1 MVSTRQMSTSLSGNN
16 SGASN
21 NSVEAESMQRF
32 SVITRQAASCSNV
45 MITTSTGGGVATISR
60 ASNNGL
66 TNPNFQQQPQMQS
79 QSSAS
84 TLMTPAGRVSNVST
98 TSQNIFLL
106 DMPME
111 ILDKIFSYVTYKKVG
126 QLRVVSHKMNDICM
140 AVLNSTFSKL
150 INQMVNRFQNIK
162 AKMPRRESARRNHPL
177 ACECDIIETC
187 YMRLSL
193 LQMTFGKHIERK
205 HCCFFPGGILDEVYN
220 VLSYIRNTS
229 RLEKPYRV
237 TDELFDLSTMAMEY
251 FKDHIEPNLPDIA
264 YFNKDFF
271 NLPSTKRPSSSSLKV
286 SSELSD
292 SSSNSPSPPQSNM
305 VLRKGIRK
313 IKQGMKMYNNQLSM
327 LRSELRNCK
336 RKSSEQGKQIAEQQ
350 KLLAEQQKQALEYAN
365 RLDENDKKN
374 EEMSRKFSTL
384 LQELNK
390 CKTELQYW
398 RSKSPATPMCT
409 SCGQKMTPIVPPEDY
424 QALVNQGVKPEDI
437 NINLDDTDESDTS
450 SNTISLSTEFA
461 FPDESTTAKLI
472 AVNTA
477 SKNLKRHHNNSS
489 SSNSSSSSSISSSS
503 SSSSISSIN
512 NTSSSSSFNGNQ
524 LQCIGNNGTFA
535 NSDLLM
541 ANIDNANGKR
551 STVLASTSIA
561 TSSNINDLNLDMLRN
576 GTNAKDSNSGWFA
589 IGGGG
594 VVCNS
599 NIVATGC
606 PASLFYGSTDKAG
619 TSSANMS
626 TTAGSPIVYDLNVAG
641 PDDGAGN
648 HQPPVIAADVTSL
661 SLLASNETKKAR
673 RVQKG
678 SRCHNISSK
687 RK

>member
-1 MVSTRQMSTSLSGNN
+1 
-16 SGASN
+16 
-21 NSVEAESMQRF
+21 
-32 SVITRQAASCSNV
+32 
-45 MITTSTGGGVATISR
+45 
-60 ASNNGL
+60 
-66 TNPNFQQQPQMQS
+66 
-79 QSSAS
+79 
-84 TLMTPAGRVSNVST
+84 
-98 TSQNIFLL
+98 
-106 DMPME
+106 
-111 ILDKIFSYVTYKKVG
+111 
-126 QLRVVSHKMNDICM
+126 MNDICM
-140 AVLNSTFSKL
+140 AILNSTFSKL

-292 SSSNSPSPPQSNM
+292 SSSNLPSPPQSNM

-437 NINLDDTDESDTS
+437 NLDETDESDTS
-450 SNTISLSTEFA
+450 SNNLSLSTEFA

-477 SKNLKRHHNNSS
+477 SKNLKRHH
-489 SSNSSSSSSISSSS
+489 SNYSSSS
-503 SSSSISSIN
+503 SSSTCIN
-512 NTSSSSSFNGNQ
+512 NTTNANSHDNQ
-524 LQCIGNNGTFA
+524 LQCNITNLGSTNG
-535 NSDLLM
+535 DLL
-541 ANIDNANGKR
+541 AETDNAIVKR
-551 STVLASTSIA
+551 NTVLASTS
-561 TSSNINDLNLDMLRN
+561 SNNINDLNLDMLRN
-576 GTNAKDSNSGWFA
+576 GAKAETSSSGWFA
-589 IGGGG
+589 TAGGTAS
-594 VVCNS
+594 S
-599 NIVATGC
+599 NVGITGY
-606 PASLFYGSTDKAG
+606 PASMFYGSSDKAG
-619 TSSANMS
+619 TSSGNP
-626 TTAGSPIVYDLNVAG
+626 GIIVGLSPPYESSIGVSEDGG
-641 PDDGAGN
+641 PNQQAAAI
-648 HQPPVIAADVTSL
+648 IAADVTSL
-661 SLLASNETKKAR
+661 SMLASNETKKAR

-678 SRCHNISSK
+678 SRCHSLSNSK

>member
-1 MVSTRQMSTSLSGNN
+1 MVSTRQMSTSLS
-16 SGASN
+16 SN
-21 NSVEAESMQRF
+21 NNGTNNTGEIDSLQRF
-32 SVITRQAASCSNV
+32 SVITRQAASNGNVLSNIPSGSGNGMSSV
-45 MITTSTGGGVATISR
+45 SR
-60 ASNNGL
+60 GTASGC
-66 TNPNFQQQPQMQS
+66 TQSSFQPHPIQS
-79 QSSAS
+79 QSFPANGITSSGRS
-84 TLMTPAGRVSNVST
+84 TSCLNTAQSV
-98 TSQNIFLL
+98 FLL
-106 DMPME
+106 DLPME
-111 ILDKIFSYVTYKKVG
+111 ILDKIFSYVSYKKVG
-126 QLRVVSHKMNDICM
+126 QMRVVSHKMNEICM

-205 HCCFFPGGILDEVYN
+205 HCCFFPGGIIDEVYN
-220 VLSYIRNTS
+220 VLNYIRNTS

-271 NLPSTKRPSSSSLKV
+271 NLPSTKRPSSSSMKA

-292 SSSNSPSPPQSNM
+292 STSNLPSPPQSNM

-327 LRSELRNCK
+327 LRNELRNCK

-350 KLLAEQQKQALEYAN
+350 KLIAEQQKQTLEYAN

-409 SCGQKMTPIVPPEDY
+409 SCGQKMTPIVPLEDY
-424 QALVNQGVKPEDI
+424 QALVNQGIKPEDI

-450 SNTISLSTEFA
+450 SNNLSLSAEFA
-461 FPDESTTAKLI
+461 LPDESTTAKLI
-472 AVNTA
+472 AASTA
-477 SKNLKRHHNNSS
+477 SKNLKRHHG
-489 SSNSSSSSSISSSS
+489 SNSSSISSSS
-503 SSSSISSIN
+503 SS
-512 NTSSSSSFNGNQ
+512 TSSATSTNYNQ
-524 LQCIGNNGTFA
+524 LNCETNNAGLS
-535 NSDLLM
+535 NSDLTV
-541 ANIDNANGKR
+541 NTDNVNGKR
-551 STVLASTSIA
+551 STVLASTSS
-561 TSSNINDLNLDMLRN
+561 TRLNDLNIEMLQTNFSTTTSN
-576 GTNAKDSNSGWFA
+576 GGWFPK
-589 IGGGG
+589 GGG
-594 VVCNS
+594 VGNG
-599 NIVATGC
+599 NIGSIGYPT
-606 PASLFYGSTDKAG
+606 SLFYGSSDKASTSSG
-619 TSSANMS
+619 SVPTIMDSSSYIEKKYAGSDESSANI
-626 TTAGSPIVYDLNVAG
+626 TTADI
-641 PDDGAGN
+641 
-648 HQPPVIAADVTSL
+648 TSI
-661 SLLASNETKKAR
+661 SLLTNNETKKAR

-678 SRCHNISSK
+678 SRCHNVSNNK